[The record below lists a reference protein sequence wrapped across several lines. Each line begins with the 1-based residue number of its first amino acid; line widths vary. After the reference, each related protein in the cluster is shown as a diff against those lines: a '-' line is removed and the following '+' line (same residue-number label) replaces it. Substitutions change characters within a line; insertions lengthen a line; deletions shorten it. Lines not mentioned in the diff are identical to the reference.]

1 MREARSG
8 MRDRPGAPD
17 ERMTFAGF
25 PARPRSTAIPNVCF
39 SDVLPALADD
49 AAAVGVALYAF
60 QALQA
65 KRGSPRFVAEEE
77 LRSDPSLAAYLRA
90 AGMEGDAVS
99 RGLARAVDAGMLLSL
114 TVERDGQRRELY
126 FLNAPADRRGM
137 ESVRAGT
144 VELGSVVAHQP
155 AEGAATP
162 GIFALYES
170 LVGTLGPGIADDL
183 TEAERLY
190 PAEWIAEAFREAAAQ
205 NVRSWRYI
213 SRILERW
220 ASEGRDHAKTERD
233 PAGDDRYFRGKYG
246 SILKQRLK
254 G

>member
-1 MREARSG
+1 MREERSEK
-8 MRDRPGAPD
+8 RDRPGSLD
-17 ERMTFAGF
+17 RSMTFAGF
-25 PARPRSTAIPNVCF
+25 PARPRSTAIPDVCF

-49 AAAVGVALYAF
+49 VAAVGVALYAF
-60 QALQA
+60 RALQA
-65 KRGSPRFVAEEE
+65 KRGSPRFVTEEE
-77 LRSDPSLAAYLRA
+77 LASDRSLAAFMHA
-90 AGMEGDAVS
+90 AGMETDAVN
-99 RGLARAVDAGMLLSL
+99 RGLARVVEGGMLLSMV
-114 TVERDGQRRELY
+114 VEREGLRRVLY

-144 VELGSVVAHQP
+144 VELGNVVARQA
-155 AEGAATP
+155 AESAPP
-162 GIFALYES
+162 GTFALYES
-170 LVGTLGPGIADDL
+170 LIGTLGPGIAEEL

-233 PAGDDRYFRGKYG
+233 SAGDDRYFRGKYG
-246 SILKQRLK
+246 NILKQRLK

>member
-1 MREARSG
+1 M
-8 MRDRPGAPD
+8 
-17 ERMTFAGF
+17 
-25 PARPRSTAIPNVCF
+25 PNVFF
-39 SDVLPALADD
+39 SDVLPSLADD

-65 KRGSPRFVAEEE
+65 KRGSPRFVSEVE
-77 LRSDPSLAAYLRA
+77 LRSDPALAAYLRA
-90 AGMEGDAVS
+90 AGMDTGAVN
-99 RGLARAVDAGMLLSL
+99 RGLARVVDTGMLLSL
-114 TVERDGQRRELY
+114 GVEREGERRELY

-137 ESVRAGT
+137 DSVRAGT
-144 VELGSVVAHQP
+144 VELGNVVARQP
-155 AEGAATP
+155 AEGAVPP

-246 SILKQRLK
+246 NILKQRLK